1 MSLILDAL
9 RKMEQERKSRRGAG
23 LVLSEVLRYRAA
35 VKESPG
41 RPYLLATAGLL
52 LLAAGVG
59 AGVLLKSGAP
69 AGAASGAGVT
79 ASSAQ
84 PEPGREVTY
93 AAPPAATGSAPS
105 AAPAAAPAVVP
116 ADAQPPAGAGL
127 ATHRD
132 QAPADQKP
140 AASAAVARSS
150 AKLHRSEAPRER
162 REAAGG
168 AQAKTAQ
175 RESVGDG
182 AALPEITISGIAWQ
196 DERNLRRA
204 VLNGTLVGE
213 GAEVAGARVVEIRE
227 NRVRLSRNGQI
238 FDVVFSSGLSSR

>member
-9 RKMEQERKSRRGAG
+9 RKMEQERKVRRGAG

-41 RPYLLATAGLL
+41 RPYLLVTAGLL

-59 AGVLLKSGAP
+59 AGLLLKSGAP
-69 AGAASGAGVT
+69 AGAGSGAGVT

-84 PEPGREVTY
+84 PEPGREVTS
-93 AAPPAATGSAPS
+93 AAPPAATGSTPS
-105 AAPAAAPAVVP
+105 AAPAVVP
-116 ADAQPPAGAGL
+116 AGAQPPASAGL
-127 ATHRD
+127 VTHGEQGQIEQR
-132 QAPADQKP
+132 P
-140 AASAAVARSS
+140 AASATVTRSA
-150 AKLHRSEAPRER
+150 AKSRRSEAPRER

-168 AQAKTAQ
+168 AQAKAAQ
-175 RESVGDG
+175 REPVGDG
-182 AALPEITISGIAWQ
+182 TALPEITISGIAWQ